1 MGFDWIREFLALT
14 KFTDSFGIKIVG
26 VINTGIFS
34 SLIQNDM
41 RLGVDIIVE
50 IWMAVEMIGFNAQ
63 HYGDVGRF
71 FEIPTLKATHF
82 VNHDIFFGNLIEF
95 KNGGV
100 ANIADQMDMFEFFR
114 EFTQDWR
121 NNGASSSL
129 TFGASDA
136 NNWRFD
142 VLEEIIS
149 NGGPI
154 IDEMRRFL
162 LGDVVWVD
170 RRTAKN

>member
-1 MGFDWIREFLALT
+1 M
-14 KFTDSFGIKIVG
+14 
-26 VINTGIFS
+26 
-34 SLIQNDM
+34 
-41 RLGVDIIVE
+41 
-50 IWMAVEMIGFNAQ
+50 
-63 HYGDVGRF
+63 GRF
-71 FEIPTLKATHF
+71 FEIPALEATHF
-82 VNHDIFFGNLIEF
+82 VNHDIFFGDLIKFED
-95 KNGGV
+95 GGV
-100 ANIADQMDMFEFFR
+100 ADVANQVDMYEFFG
-114 EFTQDWR
+114 EFTQNWG
-121 NNGASSSL
+121 NNGAGSSL